1 MAKSIKIVHRKL
13 GKEYAWGLAEG
24 NLIELDCRLKG
35 RRHLLYLLHEMLH
48 VIHPDWSETKVV
60 LVSRRMCKVIWSQ
73 RYRRSEL

>member
-1 MAKSIKIVHRKL
+1 MAKSIKVIHKKL
-13 GKEYAWGLAEG
+13 GQQRAWGLAEG
-24 NLIELDCRLKG
+24 NKIELEKTLTG

-60 LVSRRMCKVIWSQ
+60 LISRRMCKVIWDQ